1 MAFDPDEDLVYVGTG
16 NGLPWPQEVRQGKG
30 TPRLDNLYID
40 SILGIDIDTGQLK
53 WHYQCTPGD
62 EWDYDAIQHLML
74 ADLRING
81 RNRKVIMQ
89 VNKNGYFY
97 VLDRTNGQFIS
108 AEPVA
113 PVSWASGI
121 DPNTGRPKINPDAY
135 YSSQRGVIVSPLQAH
150 NTSQMAF
157 NPATGLVY
165 VPIAAASQFNFTATE
180 SFEAVPGFQHLGLR
194 SPLEPPPAPPMNT
207 PQAYGPVR
215 QGQRGIL
222 SAWDPVTQKERWFA
236 PGGGNSG
243 GGAIST
249 AGNLVIQITPQGRL
263 MAYSADKGDKL
274 LDVATGQTSGMSP
287 PITYLFDGKQYVAFM
302 GGTGAPPAPGAVAPP
317 FMPPRGGPAR
327 GGAIPP
333 AAGPPRGAAPPP
345 GAAVPPGAAGPRGG
359 AVPPIPAGE
368 PTSAAAQ
375 RGQAPPTPTP
385 GFPPPAAP
393 TRPQLYVYTI
403 DPPAQR

>member
-1 MAFDPDEDLVYVGTG
+1 
-16 NGLPWPQEVRQGKG
+16 
-30 TPRLDNLYID
+30 
-40 SILGIDIDTGQLK
+40 LK

-74 ADLRING
+74 ADIRINQ

-97 VLDRTNGQFIS
+97 VLDRTNGEFIS

-113 PVSWASGI
+113 PVSWATGM
-121 DPNTGRPKINPDAY
+121 DPKTGRPKINPDAY
-135 YSSQRGVIVSPLQAH
+135 YSSQRGVTVQPLQAH
-150 NTSQMAF
+150 NTAQMAF

-165 VPIAAASQFNFTATE
+165 VPINATSQFNFTAVDN
-180 SFEAVPGFQHLGLR
+180 FEAVPGFQHLGLR
-194 SPLEPPPAPPMNT
+194 GPGERGPAPPMNT

-222 SAWDPVTQKERWFA
+222 SAWDPATQKERWFA

-249 AGNLVIQITPQGRL
+249 AGNLVIQTTPQGRL
-263 MAYSADKGDKL
+263 MAYTADKGEKL

-287 PITYLFDGKQYVAFM
+287 PITYLLDGKQYVAFM
-302 GGTGAPPAPGAVAPP
+302 GGTGAPPPAGAVAPP
-317 FMPPRGGPAR
+317 FQPPRGAGPTP
-327 GGAIPP
+327 GAAVPP
-333 AAGPPRGAAPPP
+333 AAGPPRGAP
-345 GAAVPPGAAGPRGG
+345 
-359 AVPPIPAGE
+359 VPPIPAGE

-375 RGQAPPTPTP
+375 RGQAPPTQPP
-385 GFPPPAAP
+385 GLPAAP
-393 TRPQLYVYTI
+393 AQTRPRLYVYTV
-403 DPPAQR
+403 DPTPQR